1 MNEVT
6 LPPSPN
12 WYLSNV
18 LACSKRG
25 TVAWGAR
32 NFIVIAKP
40 KEDNVMQ
47 YSIIKDYFKD
57 KVTAL
62 AFCPKLDDPDSP
74 ELLICSGDDAKARVW
89 NVDTLEL
96 VAEFAFVDGS
106 KLIVGVDWSVKDCN
120 LACAV
125 NLEGSLMYCN
135 IQYKTSKIVSLGK
148 LTATCLACCPHDS
161 SLVAIGT
168 KSGLIYIVQKDT
180 ILYRMRGHNEDI
192 VSLSWCPSDMNVLNG
207 GDKRDLLLASGARDR
222 SVFIWRAGRDG
233 RYETVLNIP
242 NMPIMTVPHKSK
254 LNTTNGTWIAVC
266 WAKPNLLLTSSLW
279 GELLSWELSANKE
292 KPKCKLFHTFH
303 NRGLFSIAAA
313 LNYDATFDDSKTDS
327 ELRVWSLAQDR
338 WVICCKSNN
347 DPTKPAILEYK
358 IPTQGGFVYCM
369 SACPI
374 DTSRIAF
381 GVGDAMLRLWNLS
394 EPHTTT
400 FDIILHWQKIKG
412 KIRVVSWFPEDESTV
427 AFGTGEGRV
436 GVFEAIETNKQPVL
450 YRQYHRNTIYKLE
463 WAQLK
468 SEYFLFS
475 CAEGELIAYK
485 KAAPSDEPISIIK
498 EGCLE
503 FSWKSNIC
511 LAVALENGSIM
522 FYDQKLRKRGNSI
535 HILRNVVNCLAW
547 HPESTMADKWM
558 SPIANYLAVASDS
571 CSIMIFDMSKLI
583 KELEATG
590 MKDVIENDQ
599 ERTMHKIVATLNG
612 HSDKVVCLAWSPH
625 FSGHLVS
632 GSYDNIAQVWNVEK
646 QELMGTYIGHDGPV
660 LCCMWS
666 PLKPQ
671 LIMTGSS
678 DFTLHIWNYTLSAQS
693 PKQSSDIK
701 ASKKK
706 QKQQKKTTKNK
717 TDDEKNSTAL
727 TNLVNQSSIEVTT
740 PKLKVSQSKKK
751 DRKSYFNKYNKLIN
765 DKSQILN
772 FIKHDIRNNQTK
784 ENSSENASE
793 NLSLFCEKK
802 DDFLT
807 FISNEKLTHDNS
819 DIVTELNMWCDD
831 LKNNL
836 ICATRDKQLN
846 DFLVSLASSISTKMW
861 RDTCEA
867 YAHQL
872 ILQHNPEK
880 AVSYLLA
887 IHKIH
892 EAIDVFV
899 NAKMF
904 KEAYALARCKLDDD
918 DMFLNKILESW
929 AEWATFKGHMEQ
941 AAHCYVKLGYFDKA
955 AKVLSHRKDLH
966 CLEVASELAFLN
978 GDEGFGTS
986 LAVDA
991 MTRAL
996 MKSEWSKARS
1006 LITDI
1011 RQVQYLN
1018 VHIDAHEIIM
1028 STFLEHTEFDIMKM
1042 WLEGKENNGILQIL
1056 EEKYGTCY
1064 YNLLQKKD
1072 DTNIILGNVTND
1084 KVVQINVSY
1093 QIAMAATCDAKEIR
1107 LKYLTTA
1114 LGNMFEFENKVEYET
1129 MMKEG
1134 FFTRV
1139 LTKLDTKKQ
1148 TDEDS
1153 IYAKSDYPVSQSIRA
1168 YLCIG
1173 LLNWLLKYLEK
1184 LSVEEEIQFTQLVLD
1199 LIDDAVNET
1208 NLSHQSKISKYNQLE
1223 DQLMALA
1230 ISPAVEIRDK
1240 IENGD
1245 EYRNTEEEA
1254 EKLKLDVNKFIEDR
1268 VNIPDPN
1275 IVLQKAGFVANK
1287 IKDDNNKLQLL
1298 QFLDK
1303 FVEIK
1308 TPQEHSQLEN
1318 ISL

>member
-12 WYLSNV
+12 WYLSNI

-32 NFIVIAKP
+32 NFVVIAKQ

-47 YSIIKDYFKD
+47 YSVIKDYFKD

-62 AFCPKLDDPDSP
+62 AFCPKLDNPDSP
-74 ELLICSGDDAKARVW
+74 ELLICGGDDTKARVW

-96 VAEFAFVDGS
+96 LAEFAFVDGS
-106 KLIVGVDWSVKDCN
+106 KLIVGVDWSAKDEN

-125 NLEGSLMYCN
+125 NLEGYLMYCN

-148 LTATCLACCPHDS
+148 LTATCVACCPHDS

-168 KSGLIYIVQKDT
+168 KSGLVYIVQKDT

-192 VSLSWCPSDMNVLNG
+192 VSLSWCPSDMNILNG
-207 GDKRDLLLASGARDR
+207 GNRRDLLLASGAKDR
-222 SVFIWRAGRDG
+222 SIFIWRAGRDG

-242 NMPIMTVPHKSK
+242 NTPIMPVSYKSK
-254 LNTTNGTWIAVC
+254 LSTTGGTWIAVC
-266 WAKPNLLLTSSLW
+266 WAEPNLLLTSSLW
-279 GELLSWELSANKE
+279 GELLSWELSTDRE
-292 KPKCKLFHTFH
+292 KPKYKLFHTFH
-303 NRGLFSIAAA
+303 SRGLFSIAAIS
-313 LNYDATFDDSKTDS
+313 NYDGTSDDLKTNS
-327 ELRVWSLAQDR
+327 ELKVWSSAQDR
-338 WVICCKSNN
+338 WVICCKSNS
-347 DPTKPAILEYK
+347 DPTKLAILEHK

-369 SACPI
+369 NACPI

-394 EPHTTT
+394 EPHTTI
-400 FDIILHWQKIKG
+400 FDVVMHWQKIKG
-412 KIRVVSWFPEDESTV
+412 KIRVISWFPEDESTV

-436 GVFEAIETNKQPVL
+436 GVFDAIGTNKQPIL

-475 CAEGELIAYK
+475 CAEGELVAYK
-485 KAAPSDEPISIIK
+485 KSTPNDGRMIISIVLSYCFIIITSILEPI
-498 EGCLE
+498 
-503 FSWKSNIC
+503 
-511 LAVALENGSIM
+511 SIM
-522 FYDQKLRKRGNSI
+522 FYDQKLRKRGSSI

-583 KELEATG
+583 KELETTG
-590 MKDVIENDQ
+590 TEDIIENDQ
-599 ERTMHKIVATLNG
+599 NCTMHKIVATLNG

-646 QELMGTYIGHDGPV
+646 QELMGTYMGHDGPV

-693 PKQSSDIK
+693 PKQPSDIK

-706 QKQQKKTTKNK
+706 QKQQKKLKNK
-717 TDDEKNSTAL
+717 TDDQENNSTIS
-727 TNLVNQSSIEVTT
+727 TNPVNLSSAEVIA
-740 PKLKVSQSKKK
+740 KLQSQSKKK

-772 FIKHDIRNNQTK
+772 FIKHDIRSNQIEEDDT
-784 ENSSENASE
+784 ST

-802 DDFLT
+802 NDFLT
-807 FISNEKLTHDNS
+807 LISNEKLAHDNS

-831 LKNNL
+831 LESNL
-836 ICATRDKQLN
+836 ICAARDQQLN
-846 DFLVSLASSISTKMW
+846 DFLVSLAPNVSLKMW
-861 RDTCEA
+861 REMCEA

-892 EAIDVFV
+892 EAVEVFI
-899 NAKMF
+899 NAKLF
-904 KEAYALARCKLDDD
+904 KEAYALARCKLDDN

-929 AEWATFKGHMEQ
+929 AEWATFKGHLEQ
-941 AAHCYVKLGYFDKA
+941 AAHCHVKLGSFDKA
-955 AKVLSHRKDLH
+955 AKILSRRKDLY
-966 CLEVASELAFLN
+966 CLEAASELAFLS

-996 MKSEWSKARS
+996 MKSDWPKARS
-1006 LITDI
+1006 LIANI

-1018 VHIDAHEIIM
+1018 VHIDAHETIM
-1028 STFLEHTEFDIMKM
+1028 STFLEQTEFDLMKM
-1042 WLEGKENNGILQIL
+1042 WLEGKENNDMLQIL

-1064 YNLLQKKD
+1064 YGLLRKKD
-1072 DTNIILGNVTND
+1072 DTNIVLRNVTND
-1084 KVVQINVSY
+1084 KVMQINISY
-1093 QIAMAATCDAKEIR
+1093 QIAMAATSDVKETR
-1107 LKYLTTA
+1107 LKHLTTA
-1114 LGNMFEFENKVEYET
+1114 LGNVFEFENRVSKYGT
-1129 MMKEG
+1129 TTKEG
-1134 FFTRV
+1134 FYTHV
-1139 LTKLDTKKQ
+1139 LTKLDIKKP
-1148 TDEDS
+1148 TDENS

-1173 LLNWLLKYLEK
+1173 ILNWLLKYLEK
-1184 LSVEEEIQFTQLVLD
+1184 LSVEEELQFTQLVLD
-1199 LIDDAVNET
+1199 LLEDAINET
-1208 NLSHQSKISKYNQLE
+1208 NVSHQNKISKYNQLE

-1230 ISPAVEIRDK
+1230 ISREVETKDK

-1245 EYRNTEEEA
+1245 EYRNIEEEV
-1254 EKLKLDVNKFIEDR
+1254 EKLKLDINKFNEDR
-1268 VNIPDPN
+1268 VYIPDPN
-1275 IVLQKAGFVANK
+1275 IVLQKSCFLLAK
-1287 IKDDNNKLQLL
+1287 KLRDSTKKQLSR
-1298 QFLDK
+1298 FLDK
-1303 FVEIK
+1303 FGEDIK
-1308 TPQEHSQLEN
+1308 TFESEEN
-1318 ISL
+1318 LQSENVLL